1 MTNESNSGN
10 SATGCGRESVVE
22 NALGAARNGNGKP
35 HRVVV
40 KIGTSTLIDDDG
52 MLRVGYLFEV
62 ARQVH
67 DLRKQGI
74 DAVIVSSGAI
84 GVGLRRLGMGSR
96 RPSDIPTLQAAA
108 AIGQVE
114 LSSKYS
120 EALAHYD
127 LKMAQVLIT
136 RYETGGR
143 ESYLHAR
150 DTMERL
156 LELGIVPLINEN
168 DTVVVD
174 EIKFGDNDT
183 LATLVATMIKADLVI
198 LLSDIEGL
206 YTADP
211 RTSEDAELLE
221 HVGAL
226 TEELY
231 NAAGGS
237 GSAYGS
243 GGMITKIKAARVLMA
258 AGIPM
263 VICEGSKPNVIA
275 DVASG
280 KQIGTIFDSDSAPHA
295 NARKLWIAL
304 GGNPRGSVTIDAGA
318 ANALRECGSSLLP
331 VGIREVEGS
340 FGSGDAIGIYDE
352 SHMLVGRGLA
362 RLSNEQIARAMGK
375 NSQALAADPELADLK
390 DKVAVHRDEMVV
402 F

>member
-1 MTNESNSGN
+1 MIDS
-10 SATGCGRESVVE
+10 
-22 NALGAARNGNGKP
+22 RNKQP
-35 HRVVV
+35 RRVVI
-40 KIGTSTLIDDDG
+40 KIGTSTLIDDYG

-62 ARQVH
+62 ARQIN

-74 DAVIVSSGAI
+74 ETVIVSSGAI
-84 GVGLRRLGMGSR
+84 GVGLRRLNMGSR
-96 RPSDIPTLQAAA
+96 RPKDIPTLQAAA

-114 LSSKYS
+114 LSSKYA
-120 EALAHYD
+120 EALSHYNM
-127 LKMAQVLIT
+127 LMAQVLIT
-136 RYETGGR
+136 RYETGER

-150 DTMERL
+150 DTLERL
-156 LELGIVPLINEN
+156 LELGVIPLINEN

-198 LLSDIEGL
+198 LLSDIDGL

-221 HVGAL
+221 HVGSL

-231 NAAGGS
+231 NAAGGT

-280 KQIGTIFDSDSAPHA
+280 KQIGTIFDASTSPHA

-304 GGNPRGSVTIDAGA
+304 GDNPKGSVAIDAGA

-331 VGIREVEGS
+331 VGIRSVEGN
-340 FGSGDAIGIYDE
+340 FVSGDAIGIYDG

-362 RLSNEQIARAMGK
+362 RMSSEQIALTMGK
-375 NSQALAADPELADLK
+375 NSQSLSVDENLSEFK

>member
-1 MTNESNSGN
+1 MIET
-10 SATGCGRESVVE
+10 CVK
-22 NALGAARNGNGKP
+22 KP
-35 HRVVV
+35 RRVVI
-40 KIGTSTLIDDDG
+40 KIGTSTLIDDYG

-62 ARQVH
+62 ARQISE
-67 DLRKQGI
+67 LRKHGI
-74 DAVIVSSGAI
+74 EIVIVSSGAI
-84 GVGLRRLGMGSR
+84 GVGLHVLDMGYE
-96 RPSDIPTLQAAA
+96 RPKDIPTLQAAA

-114 LSSKYS
+114 LSSKYA
-120 EALAHYD
+120 EALFHYK
-127 LKMAQVLIT
+127 LHMAQVLIT
-136 RYETGGR
+136 RYETGER

-150 DTMERL
+150 DTLERL
-156 LELGIVPLINEN
+156 LELGVVPLINEN

-221 HVGAL
+221 RVGSL

-231 NAAGGS
+231 NAAGGT
-237 GSAYGS
+237 GSTYGS

-280 KQIGTIFDSDSAPHA
+280 KQIGTIFDASTSSHA

-304 GGNPRGSVTIDAGA
+304 GDNPKGSVTIDAGA

-331 VGIREVEGS
+331 VGIKSVEGS
-340 FGSGDAIGIYDE
+340 FAPGDAIGIYDG
-352 SHMLVGRGLA
+352 SHMIVGRGLA
-362 RLSNEQIARAMGK
+362 RMSSRQIELTMGK
-375 NSQALAADPELADLK
+375 NSKALSEDQTLAEFK
-390 DKVAVHRDEMVV
+390 DKVTVHRDEMVI

>member
-1 MTNESNSGN
+1 MGVHKMIDS
-10 SATGCGRESVVE
+10 
-22 NALGAARNGNGKP
+22 RNKQP
-35 HRVVV
+35 RRVVI
-40 KIGTSTLIDDDG
+40 KIGTSTLIDDYG

-62 ARQVH
+62 ARQIN

-74 DAVIVSSGAI
+74 ETVIVSSGAI
-84 GVGLRRLGMGSR
+84 GVGLRRLNMGSR
-96 RPSDIPTLQAAA
+96 RPKDIPTLQAAA

-114 LSSKYS
+114 LSSKYA
-120 EALAHYD
+120 EALSHYNM
-127 LKMAQVLIT
+127 LMAQVLIT
-136 RYETGGR
+136 RYETGER

-150 DTMERL
+150 DTLERL
-156 LELGIVPLINEN
+156 LELGVIPLINEN

-198 LLSDIEGL
+198 LLSDIDGL

-221 HVGAL
+221 HVGSL

-231 NAAGGS
+231 NAAGGT

-280 KQIGTIFDSDSAPHA
+280 KQIGTIFDASTSPHA

-304 GGNPRGSVTIDAGA
+304 GDNPKGSVAIDAGA

-331 VGIREVEGS
+331 VGIRSVEGN
-340 FGSGDAIGIYDE
+340 FVSGDAIGIYDG

-362 RLSNEQIARAMGK
+362 RMSSEQIALTMGK
-375 NSQALAADPELADLK
+375 NSQSLSVDENLSEFK

>member
-1 MTNESNSGN
+1 MGVHKMIDS
-10 SATGCGRESVVE
+10 
-22 NALGAARNGNGKP
+22 RNKQP
-35 HRVVV
+35 RRVVI
-40 KIGTSTLIDDDG
+40 KIGTSTLIDDYG

-62 ARQVH
+62 ARQIN

-74 DAVIVSSGAI
+74 ETVIVSSGAI
-84 GVGLRRLGMGSR
+84 GVGLRRLNMGSR
-96 RPSDIPTLQAAA
+96 RPKDIPTLQAAA

-114 LSSKYS
+114 LSSKYA
-120 EALAHYD
+120 EALSHYNM
-127 LKMAQVLIT
+127 LMAQVLIT
-136 RYETGGR
+136 RYETGER

-150 DTMERL
+150 DTLERL
-156 LELGIVPLINEN
+156 LELGVIPLINEN

-198 LLSDIEGL
+198 LLSDIDGL

-221 HVGAL
+221 HVGSL

-231 NAAGGS
+231 NAAGGT

-280 KQIGTIFDSDSAPHA
+280 KQIGTIFDASTSPHA

-304 GGNPRGSVTIDAGA
+304 GDNPKGSVAIDAGA

-331 VGIREVEGS
+331 VGIRSVEGN
-340 FGSGDAIGIYDE
+340 FVSGDAIGIYDG

-362 RLSNEQIARAMGK
+362 RMSSEQIALTMGK
-375 NSQALAADPELADLK
+375 NSQSLSVDENLAEFK

>member
-1 MTNESNSGN
+1 MGVHKMIDS
-10 SATGCGRESVVE
+10 
-22 NALGAARNGNGKP
+22 RNKQP
-35 HRVVV
+35 RRVVI
-40 KIGTSTLIDDDG
+40 KIGTSTLIDDYG

-62 ARQVH
+62 ARQIN

-74 DAVIVSSGAI
+74 ETVIVSSGAI
-84 GVGLRRLGMGSR
+84 GVGLRRLNMGSR
-96 RPSDIPTLQAAA
+96 RPKDIPTLQAAA

-114 LSSKYS
+114 LSSKYA
-120 EALAHYD
+120 EALSHYNM
-127 LKMAQVLIT
+127 LMAQVLIT
-136 RYETGGR
+136 RYETGER

-150 DTMERL
+150 DTLEKL
-156 LELGIVPLINEN
+156 LELGVVPLINEN

-198 LLSDIEGL
+198 LLSDIDGL

-221 HVGAL
+221 HVGSL

-231 NAAGGS
+231 NAAGGT

-280 KQIGTIFDSDSAPHA
+280 KQIGTIFDAATSSHA

-304 GGNPRGSVTIDAGA
+304 GDNPKGSVAIDAGA

-331 VGIREVEGS
+331 VGIRSVEGN
-340 FGSGDAIGIYDE
+340 FVSGDAIGIYDG

-362 RLSNEQIARAMGK
+362 RMSSEQIALTMGK
-375 NSQALAADPELADLK
+375 NSQSLSVDENLSEFK